1 MSTTSIKKTIA
12 ITLALVAALLLPVL
26 SPLDINAADT
36 PTPDYGWMPMNS
48 GVTADLYDVWGF
60 SANDVYAVGANGAAL
75 HYDGHTWSPLKPPS
89 AQNLNNVWG
98 ASPTDLYVVGD
109 NATILMYD
117 GQGDWDTK
125 RLKNNDVDLYGVW
138 GHDDQRYIVGWGS
151 SGSDKDQV
159 VQYNGYKW
167 LYLYPGTQM
176 HMSDVWSGEKGFIAP
191 GWESRLLEYTG
202 YWYKWNLGGN
212 RQLYGIWGD
221 SETSVFT
228 VGEQGVS
235 YRYDGNTWQRLQT
248 GISSTLRAVGGGS
261 PDDVYAVGEYG
272 AIIHYDGDAWTEMDS
287 GTTRNLYGV
296 WGGTEGGVFAVGENG
311 LILYY
316 HPPTLTGLSQS
327 QVYQGDDAY
336 IIISGYGLSDVT
348 SLDFGDG
355 VTVNNFRH
363 HDDREISVKI
373 SVATEAVTGWHDI
386 LAARGARTLRLPEG
400 LEIIPPPLVVNGL
413 KPDRAVQGTN
423 VTVHVSGKYFTDAIE
438 PDFGAGITVSRVN
451 VVSREL
457 LEADLILDGDTV
469 SGSRDVT
476 FSRTGESLT
485 MTNGFTVTLPPM
497 VVTDITP
504 RSAEPGQELTLTVSG
519 ENLERVTG
527 LSFGAG
533 IEVINF
539 SVTGG
544 KLMTVTISI
553 AAETPPADREVRLL
567 SAAETL
573 SLPEGFSVIAPATPD
588 DAETAEI
595 IKTDRR
601 DAIAYI
607 GIVVGALFLGG
618 MAMLLRRQA
627 KAYRPPPPE

>member
-1 MSTTSIKKTIA
+1 M
-12 ITLALVAALLLPVL
+12 
-26 SPLDINAADT
+26 D
-36 PTPDYGWMPMNS
+36 S
-48 GVTADLYDVWGF
+48 GVTADLYGVWGF
-60 SANDVYAVGANGAAL
+60 SDDDVYAVGANGTAL
-75 HYDGHTWSPLKPPS
+75 HYDGHTWSPLNPLLKH
-89 AQNLNNVWG
+89 NLNDIWG

-109 NATILMYD
+109 NATIMMYD

-125 RLKNNDVDLYGVW
+125 RLKNNDVNLYGVW
-138 GHDDQRYIVGWGS
+138 GYGDQRYVVGWGS
-151 SGSDKDQV
+151 SKGDKDQV
-159 VQYNGYKW
+159 VHYNGYKW

-176 HMSDVWSGEKGFIAP
+176 HMSDVWCGENGFIAP
-191 GWESRLLEYTG
+191 GWEDRLLEYTG
-202 YWYKWNLGGN
+202 YWYKWKMGGN

-221 SETSVFT
+221 SETSIFA
-228 VGEQGVS
+228 VGENGAC
-235 YRYDGNTWQRLQT
+235 YLYDGKTWHGLQT
-248 GISSTLRAVGGGS
+248 GISNTLRAVGGGS

-272 AIIHYDGDAWTEMDS
+272 AIIHYDGDTWTEMDS
-287 GTTRNLYGV
+287 GTEQTLYGV
-296 WGGTEGGVFAVGENG
+296 WGNTEGGVFAVGANG

-327 QVYQGDDAY
+327 QVYQGDSAD
-336 IIISGYGLSDVT
+336 IIISGYGLNDIT

-355 VTVNNFRH
+355 ITVNSLRH
-363 HDDREISVKI
+363 HGDREISVNI

-386 LAARGARTLRLPEG
+386 LAARGGRTLRLPDG
-400 LEIIPPPLVVNGL
+400 LEIIPPPLVINGL
-413 KPDRAVQGTN
+413 KPDRATQGTS
-423 VTVHVSGKYFTDAIE
+423 VTVGVSGKYFTDTIE

-451 VVSREL
+451 FVSREL

-476 FSRTGESLT
+476 FRRADETLT
-485 MTNGFTVTLPPM
+485 LTNGFTVTMPPLT
-497 VVTDITP
+497 VTDITP

-533 IEVINF
+533 ITVIDF
-539 SVTGG
+539 SVTSG
-544 KLMTVTISI
+544 KLMTVTIRI
-553 AAETPPADREVRLL
+553 AEETPPADREVRLL

-573 SLPEGFSVIAPATPD
+573 SLPDGFSVITPATPD
-588 DAETAEI
+588 DTTAPEI

-607 GIVVGALFLGG
+607 GIAVGALFLGG
-618 MAMLLRRQA
+618 MAMLLRRQT